1 MPNSRDVHQLAKY
14 VLGWQALLK
23 LAKVERNNIFK
34 DGEGGVDKESEGTR
48 TANHHICYLLTPLRS
63 SGKPYEYEILL
74 HLLATSYGGR
84 SSLVVMVCGV
94 FLFRTTRI
102 NLERSTPNDEIYL
115 AVENLVDLCVVP

>member
-34 DGEGGVDKESEGTR
+34 DGEGEVDKESEGTR

-84 SSLVVMVCGV
+84 SSLVVMVCFCSGLPEFGKV
-94 FLFRTTRI
+94 ETMKLILPSRT
-102 NLERSTPNDEIYL
+102 S
-115 AVENLVDLCVVP
+115 